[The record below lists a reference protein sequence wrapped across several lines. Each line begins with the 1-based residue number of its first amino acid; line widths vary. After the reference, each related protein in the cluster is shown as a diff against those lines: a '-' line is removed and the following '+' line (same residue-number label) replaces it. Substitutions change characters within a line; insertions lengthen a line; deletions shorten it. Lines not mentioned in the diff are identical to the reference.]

1 MSTQPWPLVGRAEEL
16 RVVEDVTRGG
26 DGPVGVVLAGAAG
39 VGKTRL
45 AREALALA
53 ERRGAV
59 VHRATATAS
68 SRNVPLGAF
77 PTVSGTVGSD
87 PMWLLRR
94 AREALLAR
102 ADDGAVVIGVDDAH
116 LLDEL
121 SATVV
126 HQVAVRR
133 EARVVLTVRSGEPA
147 PDAVTGLWKDGH
159 LRRLELAPLTVEVTG
174 ELLEEVL
181 GGPVASGTTRALWTI
196 TRGNAL
202 YLRQLVDGEL
212 GAGRLARA
220 PGVWRWSGRPQLSPG
235 LTELL
240 HDRIGKLSDAQRD
253 VVDMLALGEPLGVP
267 VLARLAGIAAV
278 ERAEA
283 RGVVEVYPDGRRMQ
297 ARLSHPL
304 FGELLR
310 SRCGVVRARRLRGR
324 IATALADSG
333 GRRSDDTLRRATLML
348 DSDLDHDAA
357 LLVRAAEHAVRLG
370 DAGLS
375 ERLARAGLAA
385 GGGIPARFALCDAML
400 GAPPLDRVAA
410 ELSTLATLV
419 RTDHERTRVAT
430 HRAVTLFWVLARPD
444 EAEGVVASA
453 LAEVTDLGCRQVLTG
468 LQSVLDGI
476 LCRPERAM
484 AAAAAVLDDAQRA
497 PVAASIYACWGLA
510 MGCGALGRLAGL
522 ADAVRRVDAGPDRF
536 EAVHYRVAGIA
547 NAWTRALRLAGLL
560 AEAEENTEAYLQR
573 YQDAGGRSAP
583 ISRVLHGLVLLDRG
597 RVRAAARVLR
607 EAGAELRGMHPV
619 WSYVSAVGLTLAL
632 GMAGEATGA
641 RQALA
646 AAQTQRRHPALVF
659 REPDWLLA
667 RAWVA
672 AAEGAVAEARALAGA
687 AATLAA
693 AQTQPAVEVVARHT
707 AVCFGDRE
715 QAARLAELS
724 REVDGPRAPAAAAHS
739 AALAA
744 TDGDGLRTAAAQ
756 LADMGATLLAADA
769 AAQAA
774 AAYARHG
781 RKGSAL
787 TAAAQAHRLARL
799 CGGAGTPALAAAE
812 APAALTGRER
822 EIVTLAARGLSN
834 RAIAERLVISVR
846 TVENHLYRAS
856 AKLGATDRSELATV
870 LHG

>member
-1 MSTQPWPLVGRAEEL
+1 GAGEVGAGE
-16 RVVEDVTRGG
+16 
-26 DGPVGVVLAGAAG
+26 VGIVLAGAAG

-53 ERRGAV
+53 EGRGAL

-68 SRNVPLGAF
+68 SRGVPLGAF
-77 PTVSGTVGSD
+77 SMVSATVGSD
-87 PMWLLRR
+87 PMWLVRR
-94 AREALLAR
+94 AREALLAG
-102 ADDGAVVIGVDDAH
+102 ADAGGVVIGVDDAH
-116 LLDEL
+116 LLDDL

-126 HQVAVRR
+126 HQLAVRR
-133 EARVVLTVRSGEPA
+133 EARVVLTVRSGERA
-147 PDAVTGLWKDGH
+147 PDAVTALWKDGH
-159 LRRLELAPLTVEVTG
+159 VRRLELAPLTAEMTG
-174 ELLEEVL
+174 ALLEEAL
-181 GGPVASGTTRALWTI
+181 GGAVASGAARALWTI

-220 PGVWRWSGRPQLSPG
+220 AGVWRWSGRPQLSPG

-240 HDRIGKLSDAQRD
+240 QARIGRLSDAQRD
-253 VVDMLALGEPLGVP
+253 VVDMLALGEPLGVA
-267 VLARLAGIAAV
+267 LLTRLAGIAAV

-310 SRCGVVRARRLRGR
+310 ARCGVVRARRLRGR
-324 IATALADSG
+324 IATALADCG
-333 GRRSDDTLRRATLML
+333 GRRADDTLRRAALML
-348 DSDLDHDAA
+348 DSDLDPDAA

-370 DAGLS
+370 DANLS
-375 ERLARAGLAA
+375 ERLARAGLNA
-385 GGGIPARFALCDAML
+385 GGGVPARFALCDAML
-400 GAPPLDRVAA
+400 GAPPLDRVDA

-430 HRAVTLFWVLARPD
+430 HRAVTLFWVLARPA
-444 EAEGVVASA
+444 EAESVVAST
-453 LAEVTDLGCRQVLTG
+453 LAQVTDSGCRQVLAG

-484 AAAAAVLDDAQRA
+484 ATAAAVLGDPQQA

-510 MGCGALGRLAGL
+510 MGGGALGRLAGL

-536 EAVHYRVAGIA
+536 EAAHYRVAGIA
-547 NAWTRALRLAGLL
+547 NAWTRALRLAGML
-560 AEAEENTEAYLQR
+560 AEAEAHTQAYLQR
-573 YQDAGGRSAP
+573 YQDADGRSAP

-597 RVRAAARVLR
+597 RVRAAERILR

-619 WSYVSAVGLTLAL
+619 WSYVSALSLTLAL
-632 GMAGEATGA
+632 GMAGDAAAA

-672 AAEGAVAEARALAGA
+672 AAEGAIGEARTLAGDA
-687 AATLAA
+687 AVLAA
-693 AQTQPAVEVVARHT
+693 AQTQPAVEVFARHT

-715 QAARLAELS
+715 QAPRLAELA
-724 REVDGPRAPAAAAHS
+724 REVDGPRAPAASAH
-739 AALAA
+739 ATAFAA
-744 TDGDGLRTAAAQ
+744 TDGDGLRGAAGQ

-774 AAYARHG
+774 AAYTRHG

-787 TAAAQAHRLARL
+787 AAAAQAHRLARL
-799 CGGAGTPALAAAE
+799 CGGACTPALAAAA
-812 APAALTGRER
+812 APAPLTGRER

-834 RAIAERLVISVR
+834 RAIARRLVISVR

-856 AKLGATDRSELATV
+856 AKLGATDRSELAAA
-870 LHG
+870 LDG